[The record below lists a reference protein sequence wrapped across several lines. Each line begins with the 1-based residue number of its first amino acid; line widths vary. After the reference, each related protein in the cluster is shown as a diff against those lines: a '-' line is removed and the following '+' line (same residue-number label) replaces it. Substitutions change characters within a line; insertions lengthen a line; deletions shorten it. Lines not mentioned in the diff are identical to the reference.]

1 MVKALEGIRV
11 LDFTRMYGG
20 PLGTMILAELGAE
33 VIKVEVPGGGDAIR
47 TTAPLTQG
55 QESYRFVALNR
66 GKRGITLNL
75 HSEEGQRICKELV
88 RKCDVL
94 IENFT
99 PGMMDKYGLG
109 YEQLKRY
116 NPHLIYA
123 SISGFGH
130 TGPYRT
136 RVAFD
141 TIIQAMGGLISVTGF
156 PDSPPTKVGPA
167 IADFMGGIFSTIA
180 ILAAL
185 QHRNRTNEGQF
196 IDLSMQDCVWYI
208 TAIQFLPLYI
218 LTGQEPQRLG
228 NRQIE
233 VTPFNIYKAKDGYIV
248 IGVVTVDQWH
258 RLLEVIGREDLKDVP
273 EYASQA
279 TRIKYVEEIDAIV
292 GKWTRERTVDE
303 MIKLLRTVDLA
314 CSPVP
319 TFGQVAKDPQLASR
333 NMQVDVEQLIS
344 GKLRVPGSVFKM
356 SQTPGDPTEPAPF
369 LGQHN
374 VEVYSKLL
382 GYDHATID
390 RLQREGVI

>member
-1 MVKALEGIRV
+1 MAKALDGIRV

-20 PLGTMILAELGAE
+20 PLGTMMLAELGAD

-47 TTAPLTQG
+47 TTAPLTEG

-66 GKRGITLNL
+66 GKRDITLNL
-75 HSEEGQRICKELV
+75 NSEEGQRICRELV
-88 RKCDVL
+88 GKCDVL
-94 IENFT
+94 VENFT
-99 PGMMDKYGLG
+99 PGVMEGYGLG
-109 YEQLKRY
+109 YEELKRY
-116 NPHLIYA
+116 NSRLIYV
-123 SISGFGH
+123 SISGFGY
-130 TGPYRT
+130 TGPYRS

-141 TIIQAMGGLISVTGF
+141 TIIQAMGGLISVNGF

-167 IADFMGGIFSTIA
+167 IADFLGGIFSIIA

-185 QHRNRTNEGQF
+185 QYRSRTKQGQF
-196 IDLSMQDCVWYI
+196 VDISMQDCIWYI

-218 LTGQEPQRLG
+218 LTGKEPPRLG
-228 NRQIE
+228 NSQIE

-258 RLLEVIGREDLKDVP
+258 RLLEVIGREDLNDVP

-279 TRIKYVEEIDAIV
+279 TRIEHAEQIEAIV
-292 GKWTRERTVDE
+292 ETWTKERTVRE
-303 MIKLLRTVDLA
+303 MLSVLEAADLA

-319 TFGQVAKDPQLASR
+319 TFGQVANDPQLASR
-333 NMQVDVEQLIS
+333 NMVVDVEQIIS
-344 GKLRVPGSVFKM
+344 GKLKVPGSVFKM
-356 SQTPGDPTEPAPF
+356 AKTPGDATQPAPF

-374 VEVYSKLL
+374 AEVYSKLL

-390 RLQREGVI
+390 RLQREGII